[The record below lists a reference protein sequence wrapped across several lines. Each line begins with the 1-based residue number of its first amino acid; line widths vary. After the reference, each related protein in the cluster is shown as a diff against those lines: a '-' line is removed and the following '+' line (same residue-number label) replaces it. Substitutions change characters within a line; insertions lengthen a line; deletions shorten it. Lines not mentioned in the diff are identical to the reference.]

1 MSCPVPLK
9 YQRGQGPGSSH
20 QWGTQDR
27 RAKGGGGEDRGVAEG
42 GTDREGGGAEGEYIF
57 HCNQDI
63 HYSSSAGIL
72 VQDGWSPPPPPLPLH
87 LPRSPLA
94 KGTVSGDFVRKSI
107 SAGPLIFVITF
118 FAICFEIH

>member
-1 MSCPVPLK
+1 MLK
-9 YQRGQGPGSSH
+9 CGGTGYGTSALREVDQRGG
-20 QWGTQDR
+20 R
-27 RAKGGGGEDRGVAEG
+27 GGEGQRGG
-42 GTDREGGGAEGEYIF
+42 RTEGGGVEGEYIS

-72 VQDGWSPPPPPLPLH
+72 VQDGWSPPPPLPLH